1 MSPPNPDAMGSSLR
15 ATNQMIRTAS
25 PAPAAIAPSILI
37 VDDDP
42 VVRSL
47 MRDVLEDEG
56 FPVAEAEDGVQA
68 FQHCAKSVP
77 SLIVVDAVM
86 PNMDGF
92 ELCRGLREQTA
103 IRHVPILMATG
114 LDDHDSIANA
124 YEAGATDF
132 IAKPINWVIFHH
144 RIRYMLRGAQTLED
158 LRQNQE
164 RLRAAQQSEREQN
177 DRFEAA
183 LDNMS
188 QGLCM
193 FGADSRLIVT
203 NRRFRD
209 IFLLAP
215 STVAP
220 GQSMI
225 QVLRSSPLFASK
237 ADGALDAALAEYIM
251 LASRR
256 SSAVLTQE
264 LADGRV
270 VTITHEPMAGGG
282 FVDTFTDVT
291 QQRLAEAQ
299 IAHMALHDPLTDLP
313 NRRLF
318 RQRLEAALHRVE
330 RTEPCAILSLDLD
343 QFKDVND
350 TLGHPVGDA
359 LLRAVTDRL
368 HRIVRQTDTVARL
381 GGDEFA
387 IVQSSINHP
396 EDATI
401 LAGRLLQE
409 LGVPY
414 EIAGHQVTIGVSI
427 GIAISPDDGL
437 DADLLLKSADIALYQ
452 AKSDGR
458 NRYRF
463 FEPEMDALMRARREL
478 ELDLRKAIAAE
489 EFELMFQPLVNLKNE
504 CISGFE
510 ALLRWR
516 HPRRGVVSPAE
527 FIPLAEEIGLI
538 IPIGE
543 WVLNRACMHAQSW
556 PGAFKVAVNISA
568 VQFKRRDLV
577 AIVTRAL
584 QASGLDPARLE
595 LEITESVMVH
605 DFDTT
610 LSMLHQLRQLG
621 ISISMDDFGTGYSSL
636 SYLLSF
642 PFDKIKIDQS
652 FVRGLGNKPD
662 CTAIIRAVT
671 GMCAN
676 LGITVTAEGVET
688 AQQLSMLHAERCTE
702 IQGYLF
708 ARPRPAQEIPAFIS
722 ESSASIRQHMLLAK
736 SCLDP
741 ISVHS
746 RSGERDLPRGMVD
759 PNRIMPPEN
768 AHSP

>member
-1 MSPPNPDAMGSSLR
+1 VCPPSPDAMDPSLR
-15 ATNQMIRTAS
+15 ATDQRALS
-25 PAPAAIAPSILI
+25 PSPAAIVAPILV

-68 FQHCAKSVP
+68 SQHCDSLVP

-92 ELCRGLREQTA
+92 ALCRSLRGQAAT
-103 IRHVPILMATG
+103 RHVPILMATG
-114 LDDHDSIANA
+114 LDDHRSIANA
-124 YEAGATDF
+124 YDAGATDF
-132 IAKPINWVIFHH
+132 IAKPINWLIFHH
-144 RIRYMLRGAQTLED
+144 RIRYMLRGAQILED

-164 RLRAAQQSEREQN
+164 RLHAAQQSEREQN
-177 DRFEAA
+177 DRFTAA

-203 NRRFRD
+203 NRRFCD
-209 IFLLAP
+209 IFQLAP
-215 STVAP
+215 SALTP
-220 GQSMI
+220 GQSMM
-225 QVLRSSPLFASK
+225 QLLQSSPLFLGK
-237 ADGALDAALAEYIM
+237 AGGEVDVALTEHMA

-270 VTITHEPMAGGG
+270 VTITHEPMPGGG

-318 RQRLEAALHRVE
+318 RQRLEAALHRTE

-396 EDATI
+396 EDATV
-401 LAGRLLQE
+401 LAGRLLHE

-414 EIAGHQVTIGVSI
+414 EIAGHQVVISASI
-427 GIAISPDDGL
+427 GIAIAPDDGL
-437 DADLLLKSADIALYQ
+437 DPDVLIKSADIALYQ

-463 FEPEMDALMRARREL
+463 FEPEMDALMQARREL
-478 ELDLRKAIAAE
+478 ETDLRKAIADE
-489 EFELMFQPLVNLKNE
+489 EFELFFQPLVNLE
-504 CISGFE
+504 GQCISGFE

-516 HPRRGVVSPAE
+516 HPRRGIVSPGE

-538 IPIGE
+538 VPIGE
-543 WVLNRACMHAQSW
+543 WVLQHACRHAQSW
-556 PGAFKVAVNISA
+556 PGAVKVAVNISA

-577 AIVTRAL
+577 AVVTRAL
-584 QASGLDPARLE
+584 QDSGLDPARLE

-605 DFDTT
+605 DFDAT

-621 ISISMDDFGTGYSSL
+621 VSISMDDFGTGYSSL

-652 FVRGLGNKPD
+652 FVRGLGSKPD

-688 AQQLSMLHAERCTE
+688 AQQLSLLHDERCTE
-702 IQGYLF
+702 IQGYLV
-708 ARPRPAQEIPAFIS
+708 AQPLPAHEIATLIS
-722 ESSASIRQHMLLAK
+722 ELTTRIRRNLFQDKSYLGQKSVSPHEGQHDFPQGAPAADRTMPAEIAAS
-736 SCLDP
+736 P
-741 ISVHS
+741 
-746 RSGERDLPRGMVD
+746 
-759 PNRIMPPEN
+759 
-768 AHSP
+768 